1 MLNAIYHEKTRYHH
15 KTMTKNIS
23 ADIRYIGVDDLDLD
37 LFESQYA
44 VPEGMAYNSYL
55 ILDDKVAVMDTVD
68 ARKGKEWL
76 QNLEEALGGRRP
88 DYLVVHHMEPDHS
101 GSILELTER
110 YPDVQIV
117 ATAKALVFLGQ
128 FYDGKTFNTLA
139 VKEGDTLELG
149 AHTLRFILAPM
160 VHWPEV
166 MVSFDEKDK
175 VLFAADAFGK
185 FGALSRCG
193 YFGEEDDDWACEG
206 RRYYFNI
213 CGKYG
218 APVQVL
224 LKKVLPLEP
233 AVIAPLHG
241 PILRENLGYY
251 VDLYQTWSTYG
262 VETEGVFVA
271 CASIHGGTLAVAERL
286 KEILLKKGCPKV
298 ALADLSRDD
307 MGEAVEDAFRYGRM
321 VLAAASYDGGLF
333 TPAYNFLHLLQAKSW
348 QKKKVALIEN
358 GTWAPTAGKVMKE
371 MFGTMKDVEIVGD
384 LVTIRSRMKESDQS
398 ALEALADAILQ

>member
-1 MLNAIYHEKTRYHH
+1 
-15 KTMTKNIS
+15 MTKSITS
-23 ADIRYIGVDDLDLD
+23 DIRYIGVDDVDLD
-37 LFESQYA
+37 LFESQYS
-44 VPEGMAYNSYL
+44 VPEGMAYNSYV
-55 ILDDKVAVMDTVD
+55 ILDGKVAVMDTVD
-68 ARKGKEWL
+68 ARKGEEWL
-76 QNLEEALGGRRP
+76 QNLEEALAGRKP

-101 GSILELTER
+101 GSILELTKR
-110 YPDVQIV
+110 YPDLQIV
-117 ATAKALVFLGQ
+117 ASAKALVFLGQ
-128 FYDGKTFNTLA
+128 FFDGETFNTLA

-149 AHTLRFILAPM
+149 AHTLRFIMAPM

-185 FGALSRCG
+185 FGALSKCG

-224 LKKVLPLEP
+224 LKKVLPLQP
-233 AVIAPLHG
+233 TVIAPLHG

-251 VDLYQTWSTYG
+251 IDLYQTWSTYG
-262 VETEGVFVA
+262 VETEGVFIA
-271 CASIHGGTLAVAERL
+271 CASIHGGTLAAAEHL

-298 ALADLSRDD
+298 AFADLSRDD

-348 QKKKVALIEN
+348 EKKKVALIEN

-371 MFGTMKDVEIVGD
+371 MFGTLKDVEIVGD
-384 LVTIRSRMKESDQS
+384 LVTIRSRMKKSDEA